1 MTKIALGNI
10 QADGIGDI
18 FEDVFNN
25 GGRNS
30 SVGIG
35 TVDTYQDRAPKLNG
49 STRSGRQPQGAIQY
63 FDFKSS
69 FKTNG
74 GFTSWSE
81 VAGKNQISHTMTGWA
96 TTGGMQAA
104 TDNET
109 TTQIGTLF
117 DGTNSYTTSAKP
129 FSELNSN
136 FDGNKWLSAIV
147 TDTFTTGLLG
157 PTTTHLYVC
166 FEGGGASTSDTDWTN
181 LNFKKDGTTN
191 TNLIDYTSVGGGGS
205 ISRTATDSGYPL
217 VRFSRVVYRW
227 TVTLG
232 SAPTDRELP
241 NSNGFANYIQ
251 FE

>member
-1 MTKIALGNI
+1 MTKIAQNNI

-18 FEDVFNN
+18 FEDVFNQ

-30 SVGIG
+30 AVDIG

-63 FDFKSS
+63 NDFKSS
-69 FKTNG
+69 FKVAG
-74 GFTSWSE
+74 GFTTWSE
-81 VAGKNQISHTMTGWA
+81 VAGKNSISHTMVGWA

-117 DGTNSYTTSAKP
+117 DGDVSYTTSAKP
-129 FSELNSN
+129 FSQLNSN
-136 FDGNKWLSAIV
+136 FDGNKWISAIV
-147 TDTFTTGLLG
+147 SDTFTTGLLG
-157 PTTTHLYVC
+157 PSTTHLYIC
-166 FEGGGASTSDTDWTN
+166 FEGGGASTSDTDWST
-181 LNFKKDGTTN
+181 LNFKKDGTVSTN
-191 TNLIDYTSVGGGGS
+191 FIDYSADGGGGS
-205 ISRTATDSGYPL
+205 FARTGVDSGYPL

-227 TVTLG
+227 TVGLG
-232 SAPTDRELP
+232 GAPTDRELP
-241 NSNGFANYIQ
+241 NSNGFAVWNQ